1 MKFQFLPIT
10 YSSFDL
16 NGENYQKIYGRNEQG
31 QKLCIID
38 KSENYLWAIL
48 KDKTSLKEINK
59 LIEKIKKIKISSRD
73 RDTKVT
79 RVEIKEKNFLGKPVK
94 ALKIYATNYKDLSE
108 IATKLDSKEIIKR
121 RGYDLS
127 QTTQYI
133 IERKLE
139 PMNWYELEGEIL
151 TDENLGGISRVIEAD
166 FVIQADSFKKIEKKL
181 PEPKAMAYDLETDAL
196 EIGKG
201 AILMVSLYAK
211 DFQKVITWKRAK
223 HTEKEHSSEAKKKCS
238 PSNIRGSSKE
248 TKGCLSYVQFVK
260 DEAEL
265 IEEFIKQVKEYSPD
279 FLIGYNSDNF
289 DMPYL
294 KSRAEKNKIKL
305 TLGLDNSIIKLSRGI
320 NVSARIDGITHTDL
334 IKLIRTTYSQYMQ
347 SETMSLNEVSKE
359 FLGDQKKDFQIQHS
373 SKLDEKQLEKYYEYN
388 LQDSKL
394 TLELFLK
401 FWPDLLEFSK
411 VIKEPI
417 FEISRNGLS
426 KQIESYIL
434 HHLEKY
440 NEIPERRP
448 NHSEIGDRRTRG
460 GVKGAFVYEP
470 KPGLYENLA
479 MFDFTSMHTSI
490 IITHNISK
498 ATLEKKK
505 TNQFKSPDIEMN
517 NQQTNFYFSKKPNFF
532 PTLLKDIFE
541 KRKQYKE
548 EYKKNPDKITKARS
562 NAFKL
567 LSASAH
573 GYIGFFGARY
583 YSWEASSTILAFVR
597 KYNQDIIKDI
607 EKQGHKIIYGDSV
620 SGNTK
625 IWVRENRKIE
635 KIKIKDL
642 FKNVDTKTKSNKEYN
657 FKENI
662 ETLTIDEK
670 GNSIFKSVPYIM
682 RHKTNKK
689 MYRIHFTNNWSID
702 VTEDHSLIGYQSTKF
717 NQSKKIKPLNRLI
730 EIKPTE
736 IKKKTNSIISLK
748 KIPLKN
754 TTSLNYPKEVYEFL
768 GFFIGDGSFSKNK
781 SQKKD
786 YCLDLSLGLDK
797 KELLEKLISPL
808 KEKDYLKNHWD
819 KKNRKGDI
827 KINGLKLI
835 DLVAKHCKKDNKKVF
850 PKFLFKEE
858 EANIAAFLRGY
869 FSADGTVMIR
879 NNAPII
885 KLTSINK
892 EFIEKTRD
900 LLFRIG
906 ISNSVFK
913 ENKPNFY
920 NTKEKIYSNGSISKN
935 IIIKNKEQFMEKIG
949 FILERKNKRGK
960 IKTNGQQKKLIK
972 NFEFDLQSVVKVE
985 KIKTPKYVYDVE
997 VEDTHRFFANNCL
1010 VHNTDSVA
1018 FTVENK
1024 TNSQIKKLLENL
1036 NKKLPGVMHLES
1048 EGFFKRGLW
1057 VTTRSGETGA
1067 KKKYAM
1073 INEKGEVK
1081 IRGFETVRRDWCKL
1095 ARKVQDKIIRL
1106 ILKEGSEKKALEYL
1120 KKVIKDLKE
1129 RKIPLEELTIK
1140 TQLKKP
1146 IESYKAISP
1155 HVVAARKMIE
1165 QNIPVGE
1172 GGLIEYYLGESKTN
1186 SKLVRDKVKLI
1197 SEKGEYNLEYYLNK
1211 QLLPAVENI
1220 FHVFG
1225 IEIKDII
1232 EGNKQEGLNKWF

>member
-1 MKFQFLPIT
+1 MKFQFLPID

-16 NGENYQKIYGRNEQG
+16 NGENYTKIYGRNEKD
-31 QKLCIID
+31 QKLCVID
-38 KSENYLWAIL
+38 KAENYLWAIL
-48 KDKTSLKEINK
+48 KDKTSIKEINK

-73 RDTKVT
+73 RETKIT
-79 RVEIKEKNFLGKPVK
+79 KVEIKEKNFLGKPVK

-121 RGYDLS
+121 RGYDLK

-151 TDENLGGISRVIEAD
+151 TDEDLGGISRIIETELVIKAN
-166 FVIQADSFKKIEKKL
+166 SFKQIKK
-181 PEPKAMAYDLETDAL
+181 EIPKPRALAYDLETDAL

-211 DFQKVITWKRAK
+211 DYQKVITWKKTKTK
-223 HTEKEHSSEAKKKCS
+223 HKF
-238 PSNIRGSSKE
+238 
-248 TKGCLSYVQFVK
+248 VQFVEN
-260 DEAEL
+260 EAEL
-265 IEEFIKQVKEYSPD
+265 IEEFIKQVKKYSPD

-294 KSRAEKNKIKL
+294 KSRAEKNKMKL
-305 TLGLDNSIIKLSRGI
+305 TLGLDNSIIKISRGI
-320 NVSARIDGITHTDL
+320 NVSAKVDGIAHVDL
-334 IKLIRTTYSQYMQ
+334 IKFIRTTYSQYMQ
-347 SETMSLNEVSKE
+347 SETLSLNEVSKE
-359 FLGDQKKDFQIQHS
+359 FLGDQKKDFKIQHS
-373 SKLDEKQLEKYYEYN
+373 SKLNEKELEKYYEYN

-498 ATLEKKK
+498 ATLETKK

-517 NQQTNFYFSKKPNFF
+517 NQKTNFYFSKKPNFF
-532 PTLLKDIFE
+532 PSLLKEIFE
-541 KRKQYKE
+541 KRKQFKE
-548 EYKKNPDKITKARS
+548 EYNKNPNKITKARS

-607 EKQGHKIIYGDSV
+607 ENQGHKIVYGDTDSCV
-620 SGNTK
+620 FTT
-625 IWVRENRKIE
+625 
-635 KIKIKDL
+635 D
-642 FKNVDTKTKSNKEYN
+642 
-657 FKENI
+657 
-662 ETLTIDEK
+662 
-670 GNSIFKSVPYIM
+670 
-682 RHKTNKK
+682 KK
-689 MYRIHFTNNWSID
+689 
-702 VTEDHSLIGYQSTKF
+702 
-717 NQSKKIKPLNRLI
+717 SKK
-730 EIKPTE
+730 
-736 IKKKTNSIISLK
+736 
-748 KIPLKN
+748 
-754 TTSLNYPKEVYEFL
+754 
-768 GFFIGDGSFSKNK
+768 
-781 SQKKD
+781 
-786 YCLDLSLGLDK
+786 
-797 KELLEKLISPL
+797 
-808 KEKDYLKNHWD
+808 
-819 KKNRKGDI
+819 
-827 KINGLKLI
+827 
-835 DLVAKHCKKDNKKVF
+835 
-850 PKFLFKEE
+850 
-858 EANIAAFLRGY
+858 
-869 FSADGTVMIR
+869 
-879 NNAPII
+879 
-885 KLTSINK
+885 
-892 EFIEKTRD
+892 
-900 LLFRIG
+900 
-906 ISNSVFK
+906 
-913 ENKPNFY
+913 
-920 NTKEKIYSNGSISKN
+920 
-935 IIIKNKEQFMEKIG
+935 
-949 FILERKNKRGK
+949 
-960 IKTNGQQKKLIK
+960 
-972 NFEFDLQSVVKVE
+972 
-985 KIKTPKYVYDVE
+985 
-997 VEDTHRFFANNCL
+997 
-1010 VHNTDSVA
+1010 
-1018 FTVENK
+1018 
-1024 TNSQIKKLLENL
+1024 QIKELLENL
-1036 NKKLPGVMHLES
+1036 NNKLPGVMHLEL

-1106 ILKEGSEKKALEYL
+1106 ILKEGNEKKALKYL
-1120 KKVIKDLKE
+1120 KEIIKDLKE

-1146 IESYKAISP
+1146 LESYKSISP

-1172 GGLIEYYLGESKTN
+1172 GGLIEYYLGESNTK
-1186 SKLVRDKVKLI
+1186 SKLVRDKVKLLN
-1197 SEKGEYNLEYYLNK
+1197 EKGDYNLEYYLNK
-1211 QLLPAVENI
+1211 QILPAVENI
-1220 FHVFG
+1220 FHVFN
-1225 IEIKDII
+1225 IEIKEII
-1232 EGNKQEGLNKWF
+1232 DGNKQEGLNKWF